1 MVNHQMSFHY
11 VELLKR
17 TSKYINHIP
26 FLDEKM
32 MITSDCAGLRA
43 GITSAVL
50 STESDCRLTPLSHS
64 LSCVRDVIVFYDD
77 LVVMVVVISDNPD
90 IG

>member
-1 MVNHQMSFHY
+1 MRKTTVNHQMSFHY
-11 VELLKR
+11 VELLER
-17 TSKYINHIP
+17 TSMYINHIP
-26 FLDEKM
+26 CVH
-32 MITSDCAGLRA
+32 CAGVRA

-50 STESDCRLTPLSHS
+50 STELDCRLTPLSHS

-77 LVVMVVVISDNPD
+77 LVVVISDNPD